1 MASIEQL
8 QTALDKLTADIS
20 LPGLNPEAVIKNLIE
35 VQYKNELDQIK
46 SYISDAEAAE
56 KEAAAVKERLTSYYN
71 SGQAKI
77 EIKNQINS
85 VKINFKAATDGVKQ
99 LPVEIQTMIAANL
112 IPPTIP
118 IPTAPGVPNPM
129 SFLLKNKEKLNGFLT
144 ILNAIASWIVNLLS
158 SAVKI
163 AFELPDTV
171 LALIDQLANIKS
183 LIQSIPMP

>member
-8 QTALDKLTADIS
+8 QASLDKLTSDIT
-20 LPGLNPEAVIKNLIE
+20 LPGLDPEAVIKNLIE
-35 VQYKNELDQIK
+35 VQYKQEIDQIK
-46 SYISDAEAAE
+46 SYIADANKAEAEIKAT
-56 KEAAAVKERLTSYYN
+56 KERLTEYYK

-77 EIKNQINS
+77 EIKNAINT

-99 LPVEIQTMIAANL
+99 LPIEIQTMIAANL

-144 ILNAIASWIVNLLS
+144 ILNAIAAWIVNLLS
-158 SAVKI
+158 AAVKI
-163 AFELPDTV
+163 AFELPDSV